1 MQSDYVPELN
11 LEGSP
16 TIWRYM
22 MSKAQVRIIMGPVGS
37 GKSVGSCSEI
47 MRLAMEQEPSP
58 PWPLDRRDCAW
69 QPGVRYVKAGVV
81 RNTYGELKS
90 TTLETWTDIFPEARC
105 GPVVHSAPIEHHIKI
120 PGELDLQ
127 VLFVSADRPK
137 DVRKLLS
144 LELTFLWFNEVR
156 EIEASVFRAASDR
169 IGRYPS
175 MKHHG
180 VFATRD
186 CIIGDTNPPDE
197 DHWLYELENEA
208 PENHEFFHQPPAVL
222 KLDQKPP
229 EVDFEYESRDL
240 ITAAGHQYIINPKA
254 ENLKNL
260 KPGYY
265 PSKLPGKTEAWI
277 DVYYRSKYGVLEDGT
292 PVIKRYTENLMMVPD
307 LQVLPDRELLIG
319 IDLGGGTLA
328 PAAVIGQR
336 HVNGAW
342 LIHAEVVATDMG
354 IDEFA
359 RQIKLTL
366 DEIFEG
372 RQIDR
377 GWGDPAGNNRD
388 EIYEVAVMQHMRD
401 RGIPIYA
408 APTNNEQSRIDAIG
422 APMTRLIMGKPG
434 FLIHRRCKVLRAGLG
449 GKWRYKRLQVSGTD
463 RYANKPEKNRW
474 SHPCDG
480 LGYLLSGGGEYR
492 QLQGRGKHKTGLYS
506 KPINGFKR
514 FNPVTR

>member
-1 MQSDYVPELN
+1 M
-11 LEGSP
+11 SP
-16 TIWRYM
+16 
-22 MSKAQVRIIMGPVGS
+22 AQVRIIVGPVGS

-47 MRLAMEQEPSP
+47 MRLALEQEPSP
-58 PWPLDRRDCAW
+58 LHPANRFDCGW

-105 GPVVHSAPIEHHIKI
+105 GPVVHSAPIEHHIVI

-144 LELTFLWFNEVR
+144 LELTILWFNEVR
-156 EIEASVFRAASDR
+156 EIEKSVFNAASDR
-169 IGRYPS
+169 IGRYPTI
-175 MKHHG
+175 KHHG

-186 CIIGDTNPPDE
+186 CIIADTNPPDE
-197 DHWLYELENEA
+197 DHWLYELELEA

-222 KLDQKPP
+222 KLKEDEIPFEP
-229 EVDFEYESRDL
+229 EPSE
-240 ITAAGHQYIINPKA
+240 IIGAAGHQYVVNPKA
-254 ENLKNL
+254 ENLANL

-265 PSKLPGKTEAWI
+265 QSKLPGKKESWI
-277 DVYYRSKYGVLEDGT
+277 DVYYRSKYGVLEDGS
-292 PVIKRYTENLMMVPD
+292 PVIKAYNDNTMSFSELP
-307 LQVLPDRELLIG
+307 VLADRELLVG
-319 IDLGGGTLA
+319 IDLGGGTLS
-328 PAAVIGQR
+328 PAAAIGQR
-336 HVNGAW
+336 HTSGAW
-342 LIHAEVVATDMG
+342 LIHAEVAAEDMG

-366 DEIFEG
+366 EELFEG
-372 RQIDR
+372 RQIDK
-377 GWGDPAGNNRD
+377 GWGDPAGKNRD

-408 APTNNEQSRIDAIG
+408 APTNASQARIDGIM
-422 APMTRLIMGKPG
+422 APMGRMIQGKPG
-434 FLIHRRCKVLRAGLG
+434 FMIHKRCRLLRAGLA

-463 RYANKPEKNRW
+463 RYTSVPEKNKW

-480 LGYLLSGGGEYR
+480 LGYLLTGGGEYR
-492 QLQGRGKHKTGLYS
+492 MLQGRGSGRSARLAKQALS
-506 KPINGFKR
+506 NKPINGFKR

>member
-1 MQSDYVPELN
+1 MQTDYVPELN

-16 TIWRYM
+16 TIWKYM
-22 MSKAQVRIIMGPVGS
+22 SSDAWIRIIMGPVGS

-47 MRLAMEQEPSP
+47 MRLAMMQEPSP
-58 PWPLDRRDCAW
+58 VYPLDRNDCAW
-69 QPGVRYVKAGVV
+69 IPGVRYVKAGVV

-144 LELTFLWFNEVR
+144 LELTFLWFNELR
-156 EIEASVFRAASDR
+156 EIEKSVFNAASDR
-169 IGRYPS
+169 VGRYPS

-197 DHWLYELENEA
+197 DHWLYELELEM
-208 PENHEFFHQPPAVL
+208 PENHEFFHQPPAIL
-222 KLDQKPP
+222 KLNEKPT
-229 EVDFEYESRDL
+229 EIDFEYDPKDVISG
-240 ITAAGHQYIINPKA
+240 AGHQYLLNPKA
-254 ENLKNL
+254 ENARNL

-265 PSKLPGKTEAWI
+265 QSKIPGKTESWI
-277 DVYYRSKYGVLEDGT
+277 DVYYRSKYGVLEDGQS
-292 PVIKRYTENLMMVPD
+292 VIKAYSDPAMMVED
-307 LQVLPDRELLIG
+307 LPVYADRELLVG
-319 IDLGGGTLA
+319 IDIGGGTLS

-342 LIHAEVVATDMG
+342 LIHAEVVCEDMG
-354 IDEFA
+354 LENFSRMIH
-359 RQIKLTL
+359 LTL
-366 DEIFEG
+366 DEIFGG
-372 RQIDR
+372 RAIDK
-377 GWGDPAGNNRD
+377 GWGDPAGNQRD
-388 EIYEVAVMQHMRD
+388 PLYETAILQHMRAKN
-401 RGIPIYA
+401 IPIYP
-408 APTNNEQSRIDAIG
+408 APTNAEKARIDAIG
-422 APMTRLIMGKPG
+422 APMGRMVQGKSG
-434 FLIHRRCKVLRAGLG
+434 FLIHKRCKVLRAGLG
-449 GKWRYKRLQVSGTD
+449 GKWKYKRLQVAGSD
-463 RYANKPEKNRW
+463 RYATHPEKNKY
-474 SHPCDG
+474 SHPCDA
-480 LGYLLSGGGEYR
+480 LGYLLCGGGEYR
-492 QLQGRGKHKTGLYS
+492 QIQGRDQRKKDSFS

>member
-1 MQSDYVPELN
+1 MNDYVPELN

-16 TIWRYM
+16 TIWKYM
-22 MSKAQVRIIMGPVGS
+22 SSDAWIRIIMGPVGS

-47 MRLAMEQEPSP
+47 MRLAMMQEPSP
-58 PWPLDRRDCAW
+58 VYPLDRNDCAW
-69 QPGVRYVKAGVV
+69 IPGVRYVKAGVV

-144 LELTFLWFNEVR
+144 LELTFLWFNELR
-156 EIEASVFRAASDR
+156 EIEKSVFNAASDR
-169 IGRYPS
+169 VGRYPS

-197 DHWLYELENEA
+197 DHWLYELELEM

-222 KLDQKPP
+222 KLNEKPP
-229 EVDFEYESRDL
+229 EVDFKVDEKDIIRS
-240 ITAAGHQYIINPKA
+240 AGHEYVLNPKA
-254 ENLKNL
+254 ENSRNL

-265 PSKLPGKTEAWI
+265 QSKIPGKTEAWI
-277 DVYYRSKYGVLEDGT
+277 DVYYRSKYGVLEDGQ
-292 PVIKRYTENLMMVPD
+292 PVIKAYNDNTMSFDNLP
-307 LQVLPDRELLIG
+307 VLPERELLIG

-328 PAAVIGQR
+328 PAAIIGQR
-336 HVNGAW
+336 HLSGAW
-342 LIHAEVVATDMG
+342 LIHAEVVAENMG

-359 RQIKLTL
+359 RQIKITL
-366 DEIFEG
+366 EEVFQG

-388 EIYEVAVMQHMRD
+388 EIYTVAVIQHMRD
-401 RGIPIYA
+401 RGIPIFP
-408 APTNNEQSRIDAIG
+408 APTNATQARIDATT
-422 APMTRLIMGKPG
+422 APMTRLIQGKPG
-434 FLIHRRCKVLRAGLG
+434 FMVHKRCKILRAGLA
-449 GKWRYKRLQVSGTD
+449 GKWRYKRLQVAGSE
-463 RYANKPEKNRW
+463 RYATTPEKNRW
-474 SHPCDG
+474 SHPCEG
-480 LGYLLSGGGEYR
+480 CGYLLTGGGEYR
-492 QLQGRGKHKTGLYS
+492 QLQGRDQRKKDSFS